1 MRSILFLIIIL
12 TLLLASCTAERPV
25 QVMEVWARPGNTGG
39 TTAVYMTIQNPDSE
53 AEELLNASTDAAEFV
68 ELHMSMMGPGDMM
81 TMEEQESI
89 EIPGRSTV
97 ELAPGGLHVMLI
109 NLLVELQPGDTITM
123 GLYFL
128 RAGEMEFTVEVR
140 EP

>member
-1 MRSILFLIIIL
+1 MRKILLSVIIFF
-12 TLLLASCTAERPV
+12 LLAACSSERPV
-25 QVMEVWARPGNTGG
+25 QVRDVWARPGNAGG

-53 AEELLNASTDAAEFV
+53 VEELLNASTDAAEFV
-68 ELHMSMMGPGDMM
+68 ELHMSVMQHGDVM

-109 NLLVELQPGDTITM
+109 NLLVELQPGDTITL

-128 RAGEMEFTVEVR
+128 RAGEMELTVEVR

>member
-1 MRSILFLIIIL
+1 MRKILLSVIIV
-12 TLLLASCTAERPV
+12 LLLASCNPERPV
-25 QVMEVWARPGNTGG
+25 QVRDVWARPGNAGG

-53 AEELLNASTDAAEFV
+53 AEELLNASTDVAEFV
-68 ELHMSMMGPGDMM
+68 ELHMSMVGHGDMM

-89 EIPGRSTV
+89 EIPGRATV

-109 NLLVELQPGDTITM
+109 NLLVELQPGDTITL

-128 RAGEMEFTVEVR
+128 RAGEMELTVEVR

>member
-1 MRSILFLIIIL
+1 MRKILLSVIFVILF
-12 TLLLASCTAERPV
+12 ASCNSERPV
-25 QVMEVWARPGNTGG
+25 QVRDVWVRPGNAGG

-68 ELHMSMMGPGDMM
+68 ELHMSMIQHGDLM
-81 TMEEQESI
+81 TMEEQESV

-109 NLLVELQPGDTITM
+109 NLLVELQPGDTITL

-128 RAGEMEFTVEVR
+128 RAGEMELIVEVR